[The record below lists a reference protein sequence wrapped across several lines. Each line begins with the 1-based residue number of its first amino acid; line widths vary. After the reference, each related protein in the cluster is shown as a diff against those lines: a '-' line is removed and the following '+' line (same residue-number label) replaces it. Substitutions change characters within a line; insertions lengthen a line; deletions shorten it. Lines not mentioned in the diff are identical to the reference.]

1 MDIFEA
7 VIQENAGG
15 LRKELDIL
23 QWVEVVVQAMTS
35 KCSVRID
42 GSSRNG
48 MDTPIK
54 WVLVLALYGSLKT
67 ASTLSCRDI
76 LHYCCSRHSR
86 IRFEAASER
95 GDRVHGMVSKCLEML
110 YLALNW

>member
-54 WVLVLALYGSLKT
+54 
-67 ASTLSCRDI
+67 
-76 LHYCCSRHSR
+76 
-86 IRFEAASER
+86 
-95 GDRVHGMVSKCLEML
+95 
-110 YLALNW
+110 